1 MVHCTDLNS
10 PINVKTIGP
19 LIRVTPA
26 QTKPKFVW
34 TIGNPRRDKL
44 ANQGGGEC
52 YIALWRMKFHW
63 GTDWPFLVERGG
75 VLKSFV
81 TDCLYVENGKDVFLH
96 GGKVGEQE
104 FPFWIREFLA
114 PQCFFS
120 YSTGLYRNLY
130 RLLWS
135 CMPLGRWA
143 AGPDCTFLRH
153 WAVCM

>member
-1 MVHCTDLNS
+1 
-10 PINVKTIGP
+10 
-19 LIRVTPA
+19 
-26 QTKPKFVW
+26 
-34 TIGNPRRDKL
+34 
-44 ANQGGGEC
+44 
-52 YIALWRMKFHW
+52 MKFHW

-153 WAVCM
+153 